1 MVKNSVASVE
11 GVNVPMKKQQYR
23 GLPTMTDMKTAG
35 IGPYFQ
41 QFLLDLHP
49 KRLSRV
55 GKWTDMVSR
64 YSSEDFPLEAA
75 CNDTGSRETLRRRV
89 VKGPPQQF
97 RWMAWSALRSLSY
110 RLSESAYEDLS
121 LSDPD
126 IEAKISKDLDRT
138 FPDEAYFNQGEGQ
151 KVLFRILSKYAQ
163 KHQSVSYCQGMNF
176 IVGFML
182 MVSGGREVEVFYM
195 LEDLMESFQG
205 LYTPGF
211 PYLRQC
217 LYVFSHMVQ
226 KRLPQIAEALDRLEI
241 GYELWAAKWFM
252 TLYTATLPLNVTVRI
267 WDLLMTDGAIS
278 LFRAGMTLL
287 RTLQTEVIGHE
298 IEDVIVCFN
307 SLGTR
312 EFKTE
317 ELLKLISRSKFSGKH
332 LRHFER
338 MYRKEVPEEKEQPLS
353 PRQPR
358 ISTGSAESKNPPAST
373 SVSSGAFESLSSA
386 SSPGKAHSSKVPTL
400 PSILRAHCDM
410 EDYEEGEEEDVE
422 EEEPVNARDVL
433 EDLLQ
438 DQNCSLISL
447 NSLSN
452 LPRPKSPE
460 VDKMIDFVR
469 GLPY

>member
-23 GLPTMTDMKTAG
+23 GLPTMTEMKTVG
-35 IGPYFQ
+35 IGPYF
-41 QFLLDLHP
+41 LPLDQNP

-75 CNDTGSRETLRRRV
+75 CNDVGGRETVRRRV
-89 VKGPPQQF
+89 GKGPPQQF
-97 RWMAWSALRSLSY
+97 RWLAWTALRSLSY
-110 RLSESAYEDLS
+110 RLSESAYEDLGP
-121 LSDPD
+121 SDPD

-138 FPDEAYFNQGEGQ
+138 FPDEAYFRSGEGQ
-151 KVLFRILSKYAQ
+151 KVLLRILSKYAQ
-163 KHQSVSYCQGMNF
+163 KHPGVSYCQGMNF
-176 IVGFML
+176 LVGFML

-205 LYTPGF
+205 FYMPGF

-226 KRLPQIAEALDRLEI
+226 KRLPQIAEALDRLEV
-241 GYELWAAKWFM
+241 GYEVWAAKWFM
-252 TLYTATLPLNVTVRI
+252 TLYTATLPLQVTVRI
-267 WDLLMTDGAIS
+267 WDLLMTDGVIS

-287 RTLQTEVIGHE
+287 RTLQTEIIGHD
-298 IEDVIVCFN
+298 IEDVMDCFDG
-307 SLGTR
+307 LGKR

-317 ELLKLISRSKFSGKH
+317 ELMKLVCRSKFSGKH
-332 LRHFER
+332 LRRFER

-373 SVSSGAFESLSSA
+373 SVSSGAFESWSST
-386 SSPGKAHSSKVPTL
+386 SSPAKLHSSKVPTL

-410 EDYEEGEEEDVE
+410 EDYEEEEDVE

-438 DQNCSLISL
+438 DHNSSLISL

-460 VDKMIDFVR
+460 VDKMIDFVSR
-469 GLPY
+469 LPY